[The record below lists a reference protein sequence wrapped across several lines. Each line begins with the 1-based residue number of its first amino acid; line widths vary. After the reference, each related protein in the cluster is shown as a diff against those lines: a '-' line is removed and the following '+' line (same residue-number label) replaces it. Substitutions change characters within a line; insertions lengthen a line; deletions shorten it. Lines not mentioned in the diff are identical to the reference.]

1 MTNIGNRVTFLDTIT
16 YFQQSLGALANSLTD
31 SEKHAISRE
40 CEKFIRK
47 DKNLAKK
54 FSSCTKEDQEWVLSY
69 LSAGKGTILYEMI
82 TRHDSLN
89 IKPEDGNFFL
99 LHHFYSSLKDTT
111 MTDEEYENTKKFYQ
125 AMKLENFGELNKIN
139 NFQDTIILC
148 EIFEQQKKHLQ
159 KTLKYN
165 PRKCNSASSFSGCV
179 HRDKNKCCIALPTDT
194 EHVRIF
200 EKTLIGGFSC
210 VNTKLAFDTE
220 ILLDDNKNEKV
231 LFDLN
236 INGKKQIKRIST
248 KILKMDENNQ
258 YGQAMTKPLPYS
270 CIKKQEHP
278 PTHMMITMDI
288 FLLLILNFMI

>member
-16 YFQQSLGALANSLTD
+16 YFQQSLGALADSLTD
-31 SEKHAISRE
+31 REKHAISRE

-54 FSSCTKEDQEWVLSY
+54 FSSCTKEDQERVLSY

-111 MTDEEYENTKKFYQ
+111 MTDEEYENAKKFYQ

-148 EIFEQQKKHLQ
+148 EIFEQQKKNTYKKHENITLENVILQVHLVVVSIGT
-159 KTLKYN
+159 KTNVVLHFLQTLNMSEYL
-165 PRKCNSASSFSGCV
+165 RK
-179 HRDKNKCCIALPTDT
+179 H
-194 EHVRIF
+194 
-200 EKTLIGGFSC
+200 
-210 VNTKLAFDTE
+210 
-220 ILLDDNKNEKV
+220 
-231 LFDLN
+231 
-236 INGKKQIKRIST
+236 
-248 KILKMDENNQ
+248 
-258 YGQAMTKPLPYS
+258 
-270 CIKKQEHP
+270 
-278 PTHMMITMDI
+278 
-288 FLLLILNFMI
+288 

>member
-31 SEKHAISRE
+31 REKHAISRE

-54 FSSCTKEDQEWVLSY
+54 FSSCTKEDQERVLSY

-111 MTDEEYENTKKFYQ
+111 MTDEEYENAKKFYQ

-148 EIFEQQKKHLQ
+148 EIFEQQKKNTYKKHENITLENVILQVHLVVVSIGT
-159 KTLKYN
+159 KTNVVLHFLQTLNMSEYL
-165 PRKCNSASSFSGCV
+165 RK
-179 HRDKNKCCIALPTDT
+179 H
-194 EHVRIF
+194 
-200 EKTLIGGFSC
+200 
-210 VNTKLAFDTE
+210 
-220 ILLDDNKNEKV
+220 
-231 LFDLN
+231 
-236 INGKKQIKRIST
+236 
-248 KILKMDENNQ
+248 
-258 YGQAMTKPLPYS
+258 
-270 CIKKQEHP
+270 
-278 PTHMMITMDI
+278 
-288 FLLLILNFMI
+288 

>member
-16 YFQQSLGALANSLTD
+16 HFQQSLGALANSLTD
-31 SEKHAISRE
+31 REKHAISRE

-54 FSSCTKEDQEWVLSY
+54 FSSCTKEDQERVLSY

-111 MTDEEYENTKKFYQ
+111 MTDEEYENAKKFYQ

-148 EIFEQQKKHLQ
+148 EIFEQQKK
-159 KTLKYN
+159 
-165 PRKCNSASSFSGCV
+165 
-179 HRDKNKCCIALPTDT
+179 
-194 EHVRIF
+194 
-200 EKTLIGGFSC
+200 
-210 VNTKLAFDTE
+210 NTY
-220 ILLDDNKNEKV
+220 
-231 LFDLN
+231 
-236 INGKKQIKRIST
+236 KK
-248 KILKMDENNQ
+248 
-258 YGQAMTKPLPYS
+258 
-270 CIKKQEHP
+270 H
-278 PTHMMITMDI
+278 
-288 FLLLILNFMI
+288 

>member
-31 SEKHAISRE
+31 REKHAISRE

-47 DKNLAKK
+47 DKNLVKK
-54 FSSCTKEDQEWVLSY
+54 FSSCTKEDQERVLSY

-111 MTDEEYENTKKFYQ
+111 MTDEEYENAKKFYQ

-148 EIFEQQKKHLQ
+148 EIFEQQKKNTYKKHENITLENVILQVHLVVVSIGT
-159 KTLKYN
+159 KTNVVLHFLQTLNMSEYL
-165 PRKCNSASSFSGCV
+165 RK
-179 HRDKNKCCIALPTDT
+179 H
-194 EHVRIF
+194 
-200 EKTLIGGFSC
+200 
-210 VNTKLAFDTE
+210 
-220 ILLDDNKNEKV
+220 
-231 LFDLN
+231 
-236 INGKKQIKRIST
+236 
-248 KILKMDENNQ
+248 
-258 YGQAMTKPLPYS
+258 
-270 CIKKQEHP
+270 
-278 PTHMMITMDI
+278 
-288 FLLLILNFMI
+288 

>member
-31 SEKHAISRE
+31 REKHAISRE

-54 FSSCTKEDQEWVLSY
+54 FSSCTKEDQERVLSY

-111 MTDEEYENTKKFYQ
+111 MTDEEYKNTKKFYQ

-148 EIFEQQKKHLQ
+148 EIFEQQKKNTYKKHENITLENVILQVHLVVVSIGT
-159 KTLKYN
+159 KTNVVLHFLQTLNMSEYL
-165 PRKCNSASSFSGCV
+165 RK
-179 HRDKNKCCIALPTDT
+179 H
-194 EHVRIF
+194 
-200 EKTLIGGFSC
+200 
-210 VNTKLAFDTE
+210 
-220 ILLDDNKNEKV
+220 
-231 LFDLN
+231 
-236 INGKKQIKRIST
+236 
-248 KILKMDENNQ
+248 
-258 YGQAMTKPLPYS
+258 
-270 CIKKQEHP
+270 
-278 PTHMMITMDI
+278 
-288 FLLLILNFMI
+288 